1 MRWPGT
7 ILREAGILSMNQR
20 NADFIM
26 LNNARR
32 LYPLVD
38 DKLKTKE
45 ITVHP
50 KCMLE
55 NSDRSAKVHD
65 VSINNRPDI
74 VL

>member
-26 LNNARR
+26 RHNARR

-38 DKLKTKE
+38 DKLQTKALAQKAGIAVPE
-45 ITVHP
+45 LYGVVRTEHAIRE
-50 KCMLE
+50 L
-55 NSDRSAKVHD
+55 AL
-65 VSINNRPDI
+65 I
-74 VL
+74 